1 MMEEGEREKE
11 LDELLETRIMDLE
24 AKTNA
29 TMKKYQL

>member
-11 LDELLETRIMDLE
+11 LEEVLEARIMDLE

-29 TMKKYQL
+29 TMKKYKL